1 MDSRFGH
8 VRPHQHGKGVGQ
20 QFGLIALCTLPFIV
34 MAGTKHPFKHQL
46 HTTHVEAGDWELHG
60 MRWEGGSA
68 LIADRCASK
77 FM

>member
-1 MDSRFGH
+1 MDSCFGH

-34 MAGTKHPFKHQL
+34 KAGTKHQL
-46 HTTHVEAGDWELHG
+46 HTTHVRAGGWALHG

-68 LIADRCASK
+68 LLADRCASK